1 MTALARGIGSRLGQ
15 AIGLLLAVVVV
26 VFFLIQLAPG
36 DAALY
41 LAGDQG
47 VGDAEFLA
55 QVRADYGLDRPLLI
69 QLGTYVGNVAQ
80 LNLGE
85 SIYFNEPVLG
95 LIVERLFATVL
106 LAGTSLLFAVGL
118 GVAIGVYTARRPE
131 SPMSSAATVTSL
143 VGFST
148 PVFYSAIMVIV
159 LFAAKWSLLPV
170 GGMEDVRY
178 DGNWVGE
185 TIDLLQHLILPALS
199 LGIIYLA
206 IYSRLARASML
217 EVLESGGGDHGNDG
231 VPKSVFVDNDSLS
244 GALCSGSADV
254 VRLQNLEHRSSG
266 QPGVDSQIDDAET
279 ERRED
284 EVLKKV
290 DGLADPVTVVTD
302 VFDTTY
308 GEQPPLCGKEDD
320 KHDRRVKDR
329 CRKPDQARHRC
340 SRGHRAFGPS
350 GGVHADGHPQPH
362 CEEK

>member
-55 QVRADYGLDRPLLI
+55 RVRAEYGLDQPLLV
-69 QLGTYVGNVAQ
+69 QLGTYIGNVAQ

-85 SIYFNEPVLG
+85 STYFNKPVLG
-95 LIVERLFATVL
+95 LIIERLFATVL
-106 LAGTSLLFAVGL
+106 LAGTSLIFAVGV

-131 SPMSSAATVTSL
+131 SPTSSAATVASL

-148 PVFYSAIMVIV
+148 PVFYSAIMFIV
-159 LFAAKWSLLPV
+159 VFAAKWSLLPV
-170 GGMEDVRY
+170 GGIEDVRY

-185 TIDLLQHLILPALS
+185 TIDLLQHLVLPALS

-217 EVLESGGGDHGNDG
+217 EVLEADYIRTARAKGARERVVVYKHALRNAIIPVITAAGLQVGNL
-231 VPKSVFVDNDSLS
+231 LS
-244 GALCSGSADV
+244 GALLVEV
-254 VRLQNLEHRSSG
+254 VFGWPGIGRLA
-266 QPGVDSQIDDAET
+266 VDSIFRRDSPTLLGIMIFSSAMVIVANLLTDLVYRIIDP
-279 ERRED
+279 RI
-284 EVLKKV
+284 
-290 DGLADPVTVVTD
+290 
-302 VFDTTY
+302 
-308 GEQPPLCGKEDD
+308 
-320 KHDRRVKDR
+320 RVGG
-329 CRKPDQARHRC
+329 
-340 SRGHRAFGPS
+340 SR
-350 GGVHADGHPQPH
+350 
-362 CEEK
+362 

>member
-106 LAGTSLLFAVGL
+106 LAGTALLFAVGL

-159 LFAAKWSLLPV
+159 LFAAKWRLLPV

-217 EVLESGGGDHGNDG
+217 EVLESDYIRTARAKGAQERVVVYKHALRNAVIPVITAAGLQVGNL
-231 VPKSVFVDNDSLS
+231 LS
-244 GALCSGSADV
+244 GALLVEV
-254 VRLQNLEHRSSG
+254 VFAWPGIGRLA
-266 QPGVDSQIDDAET
+266 VDSIFRRDSPMLLGIMIFSSAMVIVANLLTDLVYRLIDP
-279 ERRED
+279 RI
-284 EVLKKV
+284 
-290 DGLADPVTVVTD
+290 
-302 VFDTTY
+302 
-308 GEQPPLCGKEDD
+308 
-320 KHDRRVKDR
+320 RVGG
-329 CRKPDQARHRC
+329 
-340 SRGHRAFGPS
+340 SR
-350 GGVHADGHPQPH
+350 
-362 CEEK
+362 

>member
-55 QVRADYGLDRPLLI
+55 RVRAEYGLDQPLLV

-85 SIYFNEPVLG
+85 STYFNEPVLG
-95 LIVERLFATVL
+95 LIIERLFATVL
-106 LAGTSLLFAVGL
+106 LAGTSLIFAVGL

-131 SPMSSAATVTSL
+131 SPTSSAATVASL

-148 PVFYSAIMVIV
+148 PVFYSAIMFIV
-159 LFAAKWSLLPV
+159 VFAAKWSLLPV
-170 GGMEDVRY
+170 GGIEDVRY

-185 TIDLLQHLILPALS
+185 TIDLLQHLVLPALS

-217 EVLESGGGDHGNDG
+217 EVLESDYIRTARAKGARERVVVYKHALRNAIIPVITAAGLQVGNL
-231 VPKSVFVDNDSLS
+231 LS
-244 GALCSGSADV
+244 GALLVEV
-254 VRLQNLEHRSSG
+254 VFGWPGIGRLA
-266 QPGVDSQIDDAET
+266 VDSIFRRDTPTLLGIMIFSSAMVIVANLLTDLVYRLIDP
-279 ERRED
+279 RI
-284 EVLKKV
+284 
-290 DGLADPVTVVTD
+290 
-302 VFDTTY
+302 
-308 GEQPPLCGKEDD
+308 
-320 KHDRRVKDR
+320 RVGG
-329 CRKPDQARHRC
+329 
-340 SRGHRAFGPS
+340 SR
-350 GGVHADGHPQPH
+350 
-362 CEEK
+362 

>member
-55 QVRADYGLDRPLLI
+55 RVRAEYGLDQPLLV
-69 QLGTYVGNVAQ
+69 QLGTYIGNVAQ

-85 SIYFNEPVLG
+85 STYFNEPVLG
-95 LIVERLFATVL
+95 LIIERLFATVL
-106 LAGTSLLFAVGL
+106 LAGTSLIFAVGL

-131 SPMSSAATVTSL
+131 SPTSSAATVASL

-148 PVFYSAIMVIV
+148 PVFYSAIMFIV
-159 LFAAKWSLLPV
+159 VFAAKWSLLPV
-170 GGMEDVRY
+170 GGIEDVRY

-185 TIDLLQHLILPALS
+185 TIDLLQHLVLPALS

-217 EVLESGGGDHGNDG
+217 EVLESDYIRTARAKGARERVVVYKHALRNAIIPVITAAGLQVGNL
-231 VPKSVFVDNDSLS
+231 LS
-244 GALCSGSADV
+244 GALLVEV
-254 VRLQNLEHRSSG
+254 VFAWPGIGRLA
-266 QPGVDSQIDDAET
+266 VDSIFRRDSPTLLGIMIFSSAMVIVANLLTDLVYRIIDP
-279 ERRED
+279 RI
-284 EVLKKV
+284 
-290 DGLADPVTVVTD
+290 
-302 VFDTTY
+302 
-308 GEQPPLCGKEDD
+308 
-320 KHDRRVKDR
+320 RVGG
-329 CRKPDQARHRC
+329 
-340 SRGHRAFGPS
+340 SR
-350 GGVHADGHPQPH
+350 
-362 CEEK
+362 

>member
-26 VFFLIQLAPG
+26 VFFLIQIAPG

-41 LAGDQG
+41 LAGEQG

-55 QVRADYGLDRPLLI
+55 KVRAEYGLDQPLLV

-85 SIYFNEPVLG
+85 STYFNEPVLG

-131 SPMSSAATVTSL
+131 SPTSSAATVASL

-148 PVFYSAIMVIV
+148 PVFYSAIMFIV
-159 LFAAKWSLLPV
+159 VFAAKWSLLPV
-170 GGMEDVRY
+170 GGIEDVRY

-185 TIDLLQHLILPALS
+185 TIDLLQHLVLPALS

-217 EVLESGGGDHGNDG
+217 EVLESDYIRTARAKGARERVVVYKHALRNAIIPVITAAGLQVGNL
-231 VPKSVFVDNDSLS
+231 LS
-244 GALCSGSADV
+244 GALLVEV
-254 VRLQNLEHRSSG
+254 VFGWPGIGRLA
-266 QPGVDSQIDDAET
+266 VDSIFRRDSPTLLGIMIFSSAMVIVANLLTDLVYRLIDP
-279 ERRED
+279 RI
-284 EVLKKV
+284 
-290 DGLADPVTVVTD
+290 
-302 VFDTTY
+302 
-308 GEQPPLCGKEDD
+308 
-320 KHDRRVKDR
+320 RVGG
-329 CRKPDQARHRC
+329 
-340 SRGHRAFGPS
+340 SR
-350 GGVHADGHPQPH
+350 
-362 CEEK
+362 

>member
-55 QVRADYGLDRPLLI
+55 RVRAEYGLDQPLLV

-85 SIYFNEPVLG
+85 STYFNEPVLG
-95 LIVERLFATVL
+95 LIIERLFATVL
-106 LAGTSLLFAVGL
+106 LAGTSLIFAVGL

-131 SPMSSAATVTSL
+131 SPTSSAATVASL

-148 PVFYSAIMVIV
+148 PVFYSAIMFIV
-159 LFAAKWSLLPV
+159 VFAAKWSLLPV
-170 GGMEDVRY
+170 GGIEDVRY

-185 TIDLLQHLILPALS
+185 TIDLLQHLVLPALS

-217 EVLESGGGDHGNDG
+217 EVLESDYIRTARAKGARERVVVYKHALRNAIIPVITAAGLQVGNL
-231 VPKSVFVDNDSLS
+231 LS
-244 GALCSGSADV
+244 GALLVEV
-254 VRLQNLEHRSSG
+254 VFGWPGIGRLA
-266 QPGVDSQIDDAET
+266 VDSIFRRDSPTLLGIMIFSSAMVIVANLLTDLVYRLIDP
-279 ERRED
+279 RI
-284 EVLKKV
+284 
-290 DGLADPVTVVTD
+290 
-302 VFDTTY
+302 
-308 GEQPPLCGKEDD
+308 
-320 KHDRRVKDR
+320 RVGG
-329 CRKPDQARHRC
+329 
-340 SRGHRAFGPS
+340 SR
-350 GGVHADGHPQPH
+350 
-362 CEEK
+362 

>member
-26 VFFLIQLAPG
+26 VFFLIQIAPG

-41 LAGDQG
+41 LAGEQG

-55 QVRADYGLDRPLLI
+55 KVRAEYGLDQPLLV

-80 LNLGE
+80 LDLGE
-85 SIYFNEPVLG
+85 STYFNEPVLG

-131 SPMSSAATVTSL
+131 SPTSSAATVASL

-148 PVFYSAIMVIV
+148 PVFYSAIMFIV
-159 LFAAKWSLLPV
+159 VFAAKWSLLPV
-170 GGMEDVRY
+170 GGIEDVRY

-185 TIDLLQHLILPALS
+185 TIDLLQHLVLPALS

-217 EVLESGGGDHGNDG
+217 EVLESDYIRTARAKGAQERVVVYKHALRNAVIPVITAAGLQVGNL
-231 VPKSVFVDNDSLS
+231 LS
-244 GALCSGSADV
+244 GALLVEV
-254 VRLQNLEHRSSG
+254 VFAWPGIGRLA
-266 QPGVDSQIDDAET
+266 VDSIFRRDSPTLLGIMIFSSAMVIVANLLTDLVYRLIDP
-279 ERRED
+279 RI
-284 EVLKKV
+284 
-290 DGLADPVTVVTD
+290 
-302 VFDTTY
+302 
-308 GEQPPLCGKEDD
+308 
-320 KHDRRVKDR
+320 RVGG
-329 CRKPDQARHRC
+329 
-340 SRGHRAFGPS
+340 SR
-350 GGVHADGHPQPH
+350 
-362 CEEK
+362 

>member
-55 QVRADYGLDRPLLI
+55 RVRAEYGLDQPLLV
-69 QLGTYVGNVAQ
+69 QLGTYIGNVAQ

-85 SIYFNEPVLG
+85 STYFNEPVLG
-95 LIVERLFATVL
+95 LIIERLFATVL
-106 LAGTSLLFAVGL
+106 LAGTSLIFAVGV

-131 SPMSSAATVTSL
+131 SPTSSAATVASL

-148 PVFYSAIMVIV
+148 PVFYSAIMFIV
-159 LFAAKWSLLPV
+159 VFAAKWSLLPV
-170 GGMEDVRY
+170 GGIEDVRY

-185 TIDLLQHLILPALS
+185 TIDLLQHLVLPALS

-217 EVLESGGGDHGNDG
+217 EVLEADYIRTARAKGARERVVVYKHALRNAIIPVITAAGLQVGNL
-231 VPKSVFVDNDSLS
+231 LS
-244 GALCSGSADV
+244 GALLVEV
-254 VRLQNLEHRSSG
+254 VFAWPGIGRLA
-266 QPGVDSQIDDAET
+266 VDSIFRRDSPTLLGIMIFSSAMVIVANLLTDLVYRIIDP
-279 ERRED
+279 RI
-284 EVLKKV
+284 
-290 DGLADPVTVVTD
+290 
-302 VFDTTY
+302 
-308 GEQPPLCGKEDD
+308 
-320 KHDRRVKDR
+320 RVGG
-329 CRKPDQARHRC
+329 
-340 SRGHRAFGPS
+340 SR
-350 GGVHADGHPQPH
+350 
-362 CEEK
+362 

>member
-26 VFFLIQLAPG
+26 VFFLIQIAPG

-55 QVRADYGLDRPLLI
+55 QVRAEYGLDHPLLV

-80 LNLGE
+80 LDLGD

-131 SPMSSAATVTSL
+131 SSMSSAATVSSL

-148 PVFYSAIMVIV
+148 PVFYSAIMFIV

-170 GGMEDVRY
+170 GGIEDVRY
-178 DGNWVGE
+178 EGNWVGE
-185 TIDLLQHLILPALS
+185 NIDLLQHLILPALS

-217 EVLESGGGDHGNDG
+217 EVLESDYIRTARAKGARERVVVYKHALRNAVIPVVTAAGLQVGNL
-231 VPKSVFVDNDSLS
+231 LS
-244 GALCSGSADV
+244 GALLVEV
-254 VRLQNLEHRSSG
+254 VFAW
-266 QPGVDSQIDDAET
+266 PGVGRLAVDSIFRRDSPTLLGIMIFSSAMVILANLLTDLVYRIIDP
-279 ERRED
+279 RI
-284 EVLKKV
+284 
-290 DGLADPVTVVTD
+290 
-302 VFDTTY
+302 
-308 GEQPPLCGKEDD
+308 
-320 KHDRRVKDR
+320 RVGG
-329 CRKPDQARHRC
+329 
-340 SRGHRAFGPS
+340 SR
-350 GGVHADGHPQPH
+350 
-362 CEEK
+362 

>member
-1 MTALARGIGSRLGQ
+1 VTALARGIGSRLGQ

-26 VFFLIQLAPG
+26 VFFLIQIAPG

-41 LAGDQG
+41 LAGEQG

-55 QVRADYGLDRPLLI
+55 KVRAEYGLDQPLLV

-85 SIYFNEPVLG
+85 STYFNEPVLG

-131 SPMSSAATVTSL
+131 SPTSSAATVASL

-148 PVFYSAIMVIV
+148 PVFYSAIMFIV
-159 LFAAKWSLLPV
+159 VFAAKWSLLPV
-170 GGMEDVRY
+170 GGIEDVRY

-185 TIDLLQHLILPALS
+185 TIDLLQHLVLPALS

-217 EVLESGGGDHGNDG
+217 EVLESDYIRTARAKGARERVVVYKHALRNAVIPVITAAGLQVGNL
-231 VPKSVFVDNDSLS
+231 LS
-244 GALCSGSADV
+244 GALLVEV
-254 VRLQNLEHRSSG
+254 VFGWPGIGRLA
-266 QPGVDSQIDDAET
+266 VDSIFRRDSPTLLGIMIFSSAMVIVANLLTDLVYRLIDP
-279 ERRED
+279 RI
-284 EVLKKV
+284 
-290 DGLADPVTVVTD
+290 
-302 VFDTTY
+302 
-308 GEQPPLCGKEDD
+308 
-320 KHDRRVKDR
+320 RVGG
-329 CRKPDQARHRC
+329 
-340 SRGHRAFGPS
+340 SR
-350 GGVHADGHPQPH
+350 
-362 CEEK
+362 

>member
-26 VFFLIQLAPG
+26 VFFLIQIAPG

-41 LAGDQG
+41 LAGEQG

-55 QVRADYGLDRPLLI
+55 KVRAEYGLDQPLLV

-85 SIYFNEPVLG
+85 STYFNEPVLG

-131 SPMSSAATVTSL
+131 SPTSSAATVASL

-185 TIDLLQHLILPALS
+185 TIDLLQHLVLPALS

-217 EVLESGGGDHGNDG
+217 EVLESDYIRTARAKGAQERVVVYKHALRNAVIPVITAAGLQVGNL
-231 VPKSVFVDNDSLS
+231 LS
-244 GALCSGSADV
+244 GALLVEV
-254 VRLQNLEHRSSG
+254 VFAWPGIGRLA
-266 QPGVDSQIDDAET
+266 VDSIFRRDSPMLLGIMIFSSAMVIVANLLTDLVYRLIDP
-279 ERRED
+279 RI
-284 EVLKKV
+284 
-290 DGLADPVTVVTD
+290 
-302 VFDTTY
+302 
-308 GEQPPLCGKEDD
+308 
-320 KHDRRVKDR
+320 RVGG
-329 CRKPDQARHRC
+329 
-340 SRGHRAFGPS
+340 SR
-350 GGVHADGHPQPH
+350 
-362 CEEK
+362 

>member
-26 VFFLIQLAPG
+26 VFFLIQIAPG

-55 QVRADYGLDRPLLI
+55 QVRAEYGLDQPLLV

-131 SPMSSAATVTSL
+131 SSMSSAATVSSL

-148 PVFYSAIMVIV
+148 PVFYSAIMFIV

-170 GGMEDVRY
+170 GGIEDVRY
-178 DGNWVGE
+178 EGNWVGE

-217 EVLESGGGDHGNDG
+217 EVLESDYIRTARAKGARERVVVYKHALRNAVIPVITAAGLQVGNL
-231 VPKSVFVDNDSLS
+231 LS
-244 GALCSGSADV
+244 GALLVEV
-254 VRLQNLEHRSSG
+254 VFAW
-266 QPGVDSQIDDAET
+266 PGVGRLAVDSIFRRDSPTLLGIMIFSSAMVILANLLTDLVYRIIDP
-279 ERRED
+279 RI
-284 EVLKKV
+284 
-290 DGLADPVTVVTD
+290 
-302 VFDTTY
+302 
-308 GEQPPLCGKEDD
+308 
-320 KHDRRVKDR
+320 RVGG
-329 CRKPDQARHRC
+329 
-340 SRGHRAFGPS
+340 SR
-350 GGVHADGHPQPH
+350 
-362 CEEK
+362 

>member
-26 VFFLIQLAPG
+26 VFFLIQIAPG

-55 QVRADYGLDRPLLI
+55 QVRADYGLDRPLLV
-69 QLGTYVGNVAQ
+69 QLRTYVGNVAQ
-80 LNLGE
+80 LDLGD

-131 SPMSSAATVTSL
+131 SSMSSAATVSSL

-148 PVFYSAIMVIV
+148 PVFYSAIMFIV

-170 GGMEDVRY
+170 GGIEDVRY
-178 DGNWVGE
+178 EGNWVGE

-217 EVLESGGGDHGNDG
+217 EVLESDYIRTARAKGARERVVVYKHALRNAVIPVVTAAGLQVGNL
-231 VPKSVFVDNDSLS
+231 LS
-244 GALCSGSADV
+244 GALLVEV
-254 VRLQNLEHRSSG
+254 VFAW
-266 QPGVDSQIDDAET
+266 PGVGRLAVDSIFRRDSPTLLGIMIFSSAMVILANLLTDLVYRIIDP
-279 ERRED
+279 RI
-284 EVLKKV
+284 
-290 DGLADPVTVVTD
+290 
-302 VFDTTY
+302 
-308 GEQPPLCGKEDD
+308 
-320 KHDRRVKDR
+320 RVGG
-329 CRKPDQARHRC
+329 
-340 SRGHRAFGPS
+340 SR
-350 GGVHADGHPQPH
+350 
-362 CEEK
+362 

>member
-26 VFFLIQLAPG
+26 VFFLIQIAPG

-41 LAGDQG
+41 LAGEQG

-55 QVRADYGLDRPLLI
+55 KVRAEYGLDQPLLV

-85 SIYFNEPVLG
+85 STYFNEPVLG

-131 SPMSSAATVTSL
+131 SPTSSAATVASL

-148 PVFYSAIMVIV
+148 PVFYSAIMFIV
-159 LFAAKWSLLPV
+159 VFAAKWSLLPV
-170 GGMEDVRY
+170 GGIEDVRY

-185 TIDLLQHLILPALS
+185 TIDLLQHLVLPALS

-217 EVLESGGGDHGNDG
+217 EVLESDYIRTARAKGARERVVVYKHALRNAVIPVITAAGLQVGNL
-231 VPKSVFVDNDSLS
+231 LS
-244 GALCSGSADV
+244 GALLVEV
-254 VRLQNLEHRSSG
+254 VFGWPGIGRLA
-266 QPGVDSQIDDAET
+266 VDSIFRRDSPTLLGIMIFSSAMVIVANLLTDLVYRLIDP
-279 ERRED
+279 RI
-284 EVLKKV
+284 
-290 DGLADPVTVVTD
+290 
-302 VFDTTY
+302 
-308 GEQPPLCGKEDD
+308 
-320 KHDRRVKDR
+320 RVGG
-329 CRKPDQARHRC
+329 
-340 SRGHRAFGPS
+340 SR
-350 GGVHADGHPQPH
+350 
-362 CEEK
+362 

>member
-26 VFFLIQLAPG
+26 VFFLIQIAPG

-55 QVRADYGLDRPLLI
+55 QVRADYGLDRPLLV

-80 LNLGE
+80 LDLGD

-118 GVAIGVYTARRPE
+118 GVAIGGYTARRPE
-131 SPMSSAATVTSL
+131 SSMSSAATVSSL

-148 PVFYSAIMVIV
+148 PVFYSAIMFIV

-170 GGMEDVRY
+170 GGIEDVRY
-178 DGNWVGE
+178 EGNWVGE

-217 EVLESGGGDHGNDG
+217 EVLESDYIRTARAKGARERVVVYKHALRNAVIPVVTAAGLQVGNL
-231 VPKSVFVDNDSLS
+231 LS
-244 GALCSGSADV
+244 GALLVEV
-254 VRLQNLEHRSSG
+254 VFAW
-266 QPGVDSQIDDAET
+266 PGVGRLAVDSIFRRDSPTLLGIMIFSSAMVILANLLTDLVYRIIDP
-279 ERRED
+279 RI
-284 EVLKKV
+284 
-290 DGLADPVTVVTD
+290 
-302 VFDTTY
+302 
-308 GEQPPLCGKEDD
+308 
-320 KHDRRVKDR
+320 RVGG
-329 CRKPDQARHRC
+329 
-340 SRGHRAFGPS
+340 SR
-350 GGVHADGHPQPH
+350 
-362 CEEK
+362 

>member
-26 VFFLIQLAPG
+26 VFFLIQIAPG

-55 QVRADYGLDRPLLI
+55 QVRADYGLDQPLLV

-80 LNLGE
+80 LDLGD
-85 SIYFNEPVLG
+85 SIYFNEPVLS

-131 SPMSSAATVTSL
+131 GSMSSAATVSSL

-148 PVFYSAIMVIV
+148 PVFYSAIMFIV

-170 GGMEDVRY
+170 GGIEDVRY

-217 EVLESGGGDHGNDG
+217 EVLESDYIRTARAKGARERVVVYKHALRNAIIPVITAAGLQVGNL
-231 VPKSVFVDNDSLS
+231 LS
-244 GALCSGSADV
+244 GALLVEV
-254 VRLQNLEHRSSG
+254 VFAW
-266 QPGVDSQIDDAET
+266 PGVGRLAVDSIFRRDTPTLLGIMIFSSAMVIVANLLTDLVYRLIDP
-279 ERRED
+279 RI
-284 EVLKKV
+284 
-290 DGLADPVTVVTD
+290 
-302 VFDTTY
+302 
-308 GEQPPLCGKEDD
+308 
-320 KHDRRVKDR
+320 RVGG
-329 CRKPDQARHRC
+329 
-340 SRGHRAFGPS
+340 SR
-350 GGVHADGHPQPH
+350 
-362 CEEK
+362 

>member
-55 QVRADYGLDRPLLI
+55 RVRAEYGLDQPLLV
-69 QLGTYVGNVAQ
+69 QLGTYIGNVAQ

-85 SIYFNEPVLG
+85 STYFNEPVLG
-95 LIVERLFATVL
+95 LIIERLFATVL
-106 LAGTSLLFAVGL
+106 LAGTSLIFAVGV

-131 SPMSSAATVTSL
+131 SPTSSAATVASL

-148 PVFYSAIMVIV
+148 PVFYSAIMFIV
-159 LFAAKWSLLPV
+159 VFAAKWRLLPV
-170 GGMEDVRY
+170 GGIEDVRY

-217 EVLESGGGDHGNDG
+217 EVLESDYIRTARAKGARERVVVYKHALRNAIIPVITAAGLQVGNL
-231 VPKSVFVDNDSLS
+231 LS
-244 GALCSGSADV
+244 GALLVEV
-254 VRLQNLEHRSSG
+254 VFGWPGIGRLA
-266 QPGVDSQIDDAET
+266 VDSIFRRDTPTLLGIMIFSSAMVIVANLLTDLVYRIIDP
-279 ERRED
+279 RI
-284 EVLKKV
+284 
-290 DGLADPVTVVTD
+290 
-302 VFDTTY
+302 
-308 GEQPPLCGKEDD
+308 
-320 KHDRRVKDR
+320 RVGG
-329 CRKPDQARHRC
+329 
-340 SRGHRAFGPS
+340 SR
-350 GGVHADGHPQPH
+350 
-362 CEEK
+362 

>member
-55 QVRADYGLDRPLLI
+55 QVRADYGLDQPLLV

-80 LNLGE
+80 LDLGD

-95 LIVERLFATVL
+95 LIVERLFATLL

-131 SPMSSAATVTSL
+131 GSMSSAATVTSL
-143 VGFST
+143 IGFST
-148 PVFYSAIMVIV
+148 PVFYSAIMFIV

-170 GGMEDVRY
+170 GGIEDVRY

-217 EVLESGGGDHGNDG
+217 EVLESDYIRTARAKGAREHVVVYKHALRNAVIPVVTAAGLQVGNL
-231 VPKSVFVDNDSLS
+231 LS
-244 GALCSGSADV
+244 GALLVEV
-254 VRLQNLEHRSSG
+254 VFAWPGIGRLA
-266 QPGVDSQIDDAET
+266 VDSIFRRDSPTLLGIMIFSSAMVIVANLLTDLVYRLIDP
-279 ERRED
+279 RI
-284 EVLKKV
+284 
-290 DGLADPVTVVTD
+290 
-302 VFDTTY
+302 
-308 GEQPPLCGKEDD
+308 
-320 KHDRRVKDR
+320 RVGG
-329 CRKPDQARHRC
+329 
-340 SRGHRAFGPS
+340 SR
-350 GGVHADGHPQPH
+350 
-362 CEEK
+362 